1 METHVAPS
9 MLFSC
14 CITASEDVTRDP
26 VEGVAGISTSTME
39 MPATPSMLFSCCIT
53 ANGDVTVA
61 NITVI
66 YNSVDPASTRT
77 CVRVETAADK
87 QMCSPLF
94 QLRHR
99 SRVQSGLMMQSS
111 FSLLPR

>member
-77 CVRVETAADK
+77 RVRFELLQISKCAHRFSNCATAAGVI
-87 QMCSPLF
+87 MVPIC
-94 QLRHR
+94 RTN
-99 SRVQSGLMMQSS
+99 
-111 FSLLPR
+111 